1 MTVVQRFETR
11 RETATQTHADPLEDT
26 NKQIDRLVRM
36 DGDLYDDKLANEITK
51 DKYQAKHTDIIE
63 QLGKLRSKQTA
74 LESKVNNIDLL
85 QRLTLLNLTQMVAE
99 RYQTRTIE
107 QKRVIL
113 TNFFSS
119 FTYSDDVVSVK
130 CSKFASVIA
139 NKSLKT
145 KKSWGCRNCVI

>member
-1 MTVVQRFETR
+1 
-11 RETATQTHADPLEDT
+11 
-26 NKQIDRLVRM
+26 M